1 MKTCGFAQIGVMPL
15 DRAASAP
22 MVVSLLRW
30 REGVSCSR
38 KKHSQ
43 FAIEERRGKQRTA
56 AYYDPFRDDVFRYDL
71 SLFAADDEGRTEQP
85 SDRKRRRAR
94 EEEGRVVNSIEINQ
108 TLSLGAGVAAIVLLL
123 PYCITQVREY
133 TVKTLSGIGKADAV
147 ITTQN
152 YQSLFMDM
160 GMVTFKVLGPL
171 LIVPLIIG
179 LLSNLAQTRFLFT
192 SKNIKFDL
200 KRIAFSWSN
209 FKQRVFFSKQN
220 IMNLAKIA
228 FKIVV
233 ITVFTVMTITSHYRE
248 LIATLKISPAQSA
261 LLLGQISLD
270 LMIKVLVFLAVI
282 SVIDYIF
289 QQRQYI
295 DSLKMT
301 KAEVKEEMKEL
312 EGDPAVKGRIRE
324 MMHKLAFRNMYK
336 SIPEA
341 DVIITNPTHFACAL
355 KYEAAAMQ
363 APQLVAKGA
372 DAVALRIRQI
382 AEENGV
388 SIIENRELARHLYY
402 NVEINEYIPEQ
413 LYNVVSLILAK
424 VYRMR
429 DERASVRMAG

>member
-1 MKTCGFAQIGVMPL
+1 MATLV
-15 DRAASAP
+15 
-22 MVVSLLRW
+22 RW
-30 REGVSCSR
+30 RDGESCSR
-38 KKHSQ
+38 RKHVLYGSKAD
-43 FAIEERRGKQRTA
+43 AIKLPVRH
-56 AYYDPFRDDVFRYDL
+56 DPFRDDIFRYDL

-85 SDRKRRRAR
+85 SERKRRRAR

-108 TLSLGAGVAAIVLLL
+108 TLSLGAALAAIVIFL
-123 PYCITQVREY
+123 PYAVALVREY
-133 TVKTLSGIGKADAV
+133 TVKTLSELSKADAV
-147 ITTQN
+147 LTPQN
-152 YQSLFMDM
+152 YMTIFMDF
-160 GMVTFKVLGPL
+160 GMVTLKVLGP
-171 LIVPLIIG
+171 IVAVPLIVG

-192 SKNIKFDL
+192 TKNIKFDF
-200 KRIAFSWSN
+200 KRAALSWSN

-220 IMNLAKIA
+220 LMNLAKIA

-233 ITVFTVMTITSHYRE
+233 ITVFAALSITSHYRE
-248 LIATLKISPAQSA
+248 LIATLSISPVQSA

-270 LMIKVLVFLAVI
+270 LVVKVLVFLAVI

-295 DSLKMT
+295 ESLKMT

-324 MMHKLAFRNMYK
+324 MMQKLAFRNMYK
-336 SIPEA
+336 AIPEA
-341 DVIITNPTHFACAL
+341 DVVITNPTHFACAL
-355 KYEAAAMQ
+355 KYDQPAMQ

-388 SIIENRELARHLYY
+388 SIVENRELARHLYY
-402 NVEINEYIPEQ
+402 NVDINEYIPEQ
-413 LYNVVSLILAK
+413 LYSVVSIILAK